1 MTMSANNHGTQN
13 DSVIIVGAGHNGL
26 VAANY
31 LAKAGRKVLVLEQR
45 DRAGGQLAGETLD
58 GVAFDPL
65 HAGAQLRPDIVRDL
79 DLARHGLSMTKP
91 AAYVSLLP
99 DGRRLVLDTGNDAT
113 TRESIRQFSANDA
126 QRWPEFV
133 AFMARAATFLDAA
146 YRTPMPRLPHVGLA
160 DGWPL
165 AKLAW
170 TLRRL
175 GGKDMFR
182 VIRMMSMSTV
192 EFTEEWFES
201 EEVRAAIAAVGIHGH
216 TLGSM
221 SAGTGYTLMHNWL
234 NRGGLGHRP
243 GGSARITEALVAALK
258 ANGGELRT
266 SAGVRRILVEHSRAV
281 GVQLENGEEIRAAH
295 VVSAADPR
303 RTFLSLVGAPELP
316 TEFVWHVQSI
326 KMRGALAK
334 IHLRTDGTHGLPA
347 GTLAVAPTLK
357 YLERAFD
364 AAKYGEIAQRPY
376 LEVTTAGDVVSIHM
390 QSAPYKLRGADW
402 SDARATV
409 ERVAVDTLAEHFPA
423 LKASIRAVRTI
434 TPADLERDY
443 ALTEG
448 DPNHGQ
454 LILDQMFF
462 MRPLP
467 GWSRHATPIDD
478 LYLCGS
484 GVHGGGGISGATGR
498 NAARELLGT
507 K

>member
-1 MTMSANNHGTQN
+1 MTT
-13 DSVIIVGAGHNGL
+13 DKTYDVIVVGAGHNGL

-31 LAKAGRKVLVLEQR
+31 LTKAGRKVLVLERR
-45 DRAGGQLAGETLD
+45 DRAGGQLAPDELG

-79 DLARHGLSMTKP
+79 DLARHGLVSGS
-91 AAYVSLLP
+91 AAPYIALQP
-99 DGRRLVLDTGNDAT
+99 DGRSLVLSTKDVNLAAT
-113 TRESIRQFSANDA
+113 SESIRQFSENDA

-133 AFMARAATFLDAA
+133 AFMDRAAVFLDAA
-146 YRTPMPRLPHVGLA
+146 YRTPMPRLPKVGFE

-201 EEVRAAIAAVGIHGH
+201 EPVRAAIAAVGIHGY

-234 NRGGLGHRP
+234 HRGGLAHRP
-243 GGSARITEALVAALK
+243 ITGGSSSVTKALVAALK

-266 SAGVRRILVEHSRAV
+266 SAGVERILVEKMRAV
-281 GVQLENGEEIRAAH
+281 GVRLADGEEIRATT
-295 VVSAADPR
+295 VFSAADPKH
-303 RTFLSLVGAPELP
+303 TLLGLVGAPELP

-326 KMRGALAK
+326 KMRGSLAK
-334 IHLRTDGTHGLPA
+334 VHLRTDGSHGLPA
-347 GTLAVAPTLK
+347 GTLVFAHTLK
-357 YLERAFD
+357 DLERAYD

-376 LEVTTAGDVVSIHM
+376 LEITTAGDFVSIHV
-390 QSAPYKLRGADW
+390 QSAPHKLRGSDW
-402 SDARATV
+402 NDARATV
-409 ERVAVDTLAEHFPA
+409 ERIAIETLAAQFPA
-423 LKASIRAVRTI
+423 LKASIRDTRTI
-434 TPADLERDY
+434 VAPDLEHEWG
-443 ALTEG
+443 LTEG
-448 DPNHGQ
+448 DLSHGQ
-454 LILDQMFF
+454 PLLDQMFF

-467 GWSRHATPIDD
+467 GWSNHATPIDA
-478 LYLCGS
+478 LYLCGN
-484 GVHGGGGISGATGR
+484 GMHGGAGISGAPGR
-498 NAARELLGT
+498 NAAQMFLKL
-507 K
+507 KP